1 MTKKLQHA
9 SQLRKEISKLA
20 NQVPTL
26 VEPLLKPRRFFKGS
40 VYLSQRRCGKPSCRC
55 ARGELHTAWIAS
67 TTVNKRRTTR
77 SISIGK
83 LKQLQ
88 RMAREYREFRQA
100 RIKLRRAIG
109 DLLEA
114 VRAMEEVLAV
124 DVFDSE
130 KDEKP

>member
-1 MTKKLQHA
+1 MTKKRQQA

-20 NQVPTL
+20 NQVPAL
-26 VEPLLKPRRFFKGS
+26 IEPLLKPRRFFKGS

-67 TTVNKRRTTR
+67 TAVNKKRTTR
-77 SISIGK
+77 SIPAEK
-83 LKQLQ
+83 LKRVQ

-100 RIKLRRAIG
+100 RIKLRKTID

-114 VRAMEEVLAV
+114 VRAMEEVLPV
-124 DVFDSE
+124 DVFGSE
-130 KDEKP
+130 EGEKP